1 MGAHARLSP
10 SGTHKWMTCVAAP
23 ALEDGC
29 PDTSSKFADEGTA
42 LHALSEMALVE
53 DKRAEAFIGRKITA
67 GTRTFEVDE
76 EFAEAAQ
83 FYIDYVTELRDR
95 FTVAEVHV
103 EKWLPASDL
112 YCFGKS
118 DDPNVPEEGSGTA
131 DFLMIALAALN
142 NPERPSVLHVV
153 DLKGGRGV
161 QVYASD
167 NPQGLMYLCNAM
179 SELDT
184 FEDID
189 EFHFHIVQPRIQGG
203 FIDSAEY
210 TRAELLEFAAE
221 AAARGNEALQLVAE
235 KQQIFGLAPLG
246 LESDNYDSVEGANF
260 FTKLTD
266 LARPS
271 EKACKFCKAKARCP
285 ALEREVIDTVM
296 VDFDDW
302 GPVTEENIKS
312 VPSLNITLNG
322 QMRAIGLIEDW
333 CTAIRAEMELRLLN
347 GAEFPDFKLVEG
359 RKGPRKWIDAKIAE
373 AAMKKARFK
382 TTEMYNF
389 VVRSPPQLEDHV
401 AKKNPRKWAKMK
413 ALITQA
419 EGKPSVAPM
428 SDKRPKWT
436 PVKQTDFGPIVEDDD
451 IDLFA

>member
-10 SGTHKWMTCVAAP
+10 SGAHKWMTCVAAP

-42 LHALSEMALVE
+42 AHDVASMALLE
-53 DKRAEAFIGRKITA
+53 DKRAEAYIGRKIVV
-67 GTRTFEVDE
+67 GKNTFEVDE
-76 EFAEAAQ
+76 EMAEHVQ

-103 EKWLPASDL
+103 EKWLPASEL

-131 DFLMIALAALN
+131 DFLLIALAALN
-142 NPERPSVLHVV
+142 NPERPSVMHVV
-153 DLKGGRGV
+153 DLKFGRGV

-167 NPQGLMYLCNAM
+167 NPQGLTYLCNAM

-221 AAARGNEALQLVAE
+221 AATKGNTAMQLVNR
-235 KQQIFGLAPLG
+235 KQALFGTKPLDP
-246 LESDNYDSVEGANF
+246 EAKRETADQREF
-260 FTKLTD
+260 FDKLTD

-322 QMRAIGLIEDW
+322 QMKAIGLIEDW

-347 GAEFPDFKLVEG
+347 GAEFEDFKLVEG
-359 RKGPRKWIDAKIAE
+359 RRGPRKWIDAKIAE